1 MRNVFRLLF
10 IGVLLFALSGLVSA
24 AEDIPGF
31 KGYTWGTS
39 FEVVEQGKSLK
50 WFRKTGRNEELAEY
64 VGLKDTERDQKGEP
78 IGGAFYRFY
87 NNRLVGGE
95 VTFFDRSLYLEAVGA
110 LEGKMGKA
118 PYRRGTESS
127 YVLESTIIMY
137 SSQHMRIQF
146 MSKQYVS
153 ESEKREDEAKKMLD
167 NSRFYN

>member
-1 MRNVFRLLF
+1 M
-10 IGVLLFALSGLVSA
+10 
-24 AEDIPGF
+24 
-31 KGYTWGTS
+31 
-39 FEVVEQGKSLK
+39 
-50 WFRKTGRNEELAEY
+50 
-64 VGLKDTERDQKGEP
+64 
-78 IGGAFYRFY
+78 
-87 NNRLVGGE
+87 
-95 VTFFDRSLYLEAVGA
+95 GA
-110 LEGKMGKA
+110 LEDKMGKA

>member
-10 IGVLLFALSGLVSA
+10 IGALLFALSGTVSA
-24 AEDIPGF
+24 AEDVTGF
-31 KGYTWGTS
+31 KGFAWGTN
-39 FEVVEQGKSLK
+39 FEVVNQAKDLK

-153 ESEKREDEAKKMLD
+153 ESEKRDDEAKKMLD

>member
-10 IGVLLFALSGLVSA
+10 IGALLFALSGLASG

-95 VTFFDRSLYLEAVGA
+95 VTFFDRSLYLEAVSA
-110 LEGKMGKA
+110 LEDKMGK
-118 PYRRGTESS
+118 
-127 YVLESTIIMY
+127 VLI
-137 SSQHMRIQF
+137 
-146 MSKQYVS
+146 
-153 ESEKREDEAKKMLD
+153 DAGL
-167 NSRFYN
+167 SRAMCWKVRLLCTVLSICGFNL